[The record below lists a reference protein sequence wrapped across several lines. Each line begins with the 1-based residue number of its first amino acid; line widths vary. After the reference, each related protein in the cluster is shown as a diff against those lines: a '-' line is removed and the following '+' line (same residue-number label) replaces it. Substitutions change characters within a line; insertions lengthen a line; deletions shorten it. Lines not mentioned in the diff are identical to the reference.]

1 GGDALFQRVETA
13 RVAAIRRR
21 EGGGSDAEL
30 EAAVGALGPRD
41 VGAFVHGFATYFDV
55 VNLAERVHRIRR
67 RRDYLRA
74 EGTGAAPQEGGLE
87 DALRRLA
94 AAGFG
99 LAAVNDVLQRLVFE
113 PVFTAHPTEATRRT
127 LLEKQQVIGRLLV
140 RR

>member
-1 GGDALFQRVETA
+1 MSNGTTPTGV
-13 RVAAIRRR
+13 RRR
-21 EGGGSDAEL
+21 EEGEVGAGDAEL
-30 EAAVGALGPRD
+30 EAAVGGLGPRD
-41 VGAFVHGFATYFDV
+41 VAELVHGFAAYFDV
-55 VNLAERVHRIRR
+55 VNLAERVHRVRR

-113 PVFTAHPTEATRRT
+113 PVFTAHPTEARSEERRVGK
-127 LLEKQQVIGRLLV
+127 ECRS
-140 RR
+140 RRSPE